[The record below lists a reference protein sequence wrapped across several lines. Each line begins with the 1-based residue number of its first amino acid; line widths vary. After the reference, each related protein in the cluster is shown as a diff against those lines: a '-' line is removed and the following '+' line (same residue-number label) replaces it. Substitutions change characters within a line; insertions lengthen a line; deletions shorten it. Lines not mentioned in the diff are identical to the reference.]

1 MSGAEPGRSALLD
14 RPRGGLLG
22 SGLVRSADGEPLRP
36 GGLALTEQL
45 LEWAEFAPGDVV
57 VDVGCGQGASV
68 ELMRRRGLRPIGIDA
83 AAAPIETAARRTQA
97 ALVVAA
103 GSALPFRAACCDG
116 LLSECSLSVIGRR
129 RQTLA
134 DWWRVLRPGGR
145 LIMSDIYRRA
155 NGGGVAS
162 TPELS
167 MMAPAPAIVQD
178 VTAVGFRVVRF
189 EDRSDVL
196 KSWAARFIF
205 AYGSLDALW
214 QECCGGTAGAVHA
227 MAPGYF
233 VMLAVKPPE
242 PSAEGRP

>member
-1 MSGAEPGRSALLD
+1 MEAFGGLAKDNDA
-14 RPRGGLLG
+14 RGGLLG
-22 SGLVRSADGEPLRP
+22 SGLVRDADGEPLRP

-45 LEWAEFAPGDVV
+45 LDWAAFAPGDVV
-57 VDVGCGQGASV
+57 VDVGCGQGTSV
-68 ELMRRRGLRPIGIDA
+68 ELMRRRRLHPIGIDA
-83 AAAPIETAARRTQA
+83 AFAPITIASGRTRA

-103 GSALPFRAACCDG
+103 GSALPLGAACCDG
-116 LLSECSLSVIGRR
+116 VLSECSLSVIGRR

-145 LIMSDIYRRA
+145 LLLSDIYRRT
-155 NGGGVAS
+155 NGSGRAAA
-162 TPELS
+162 TELS
-167 MMAPAPAIVQD
+167 TIAPGPAIVHD

-189 EDRSDVL
+189 KDRSDVL
-196 KSWAARFIF
+196 KSFAARFIF

-214 QECCGGTAGAVHA
+214 QECCGGTAGAVRA

-233 VMLAVKPPE
+233 VMLAFKPPE